1 MRAWRHSTFGATRSV
16 PMPELR
22 LAALALF
29 FIAVGSLSGQPV
41 NDDCANAVNL
51 CAQQPV
57 AGDNTGAVGS
67 PAFCQPGG
75 RSVWYTFT
83 TNSVGGPVTVSVDN
97 LQCPP
102 VSTMNNA
109 LRMVVLSGDGNC
121 TLGAF
126 QAASPCASDS
136 VAFTVTT
143 SQSLLP
149 ATQYWV
155 MVSGA
160 SSGPL
165 TAAQCTFNIS
175 VSGPGVDIVDVDF
188 DAGPDVSIPV
198 GGSVQL
204 HAVGGTTYEWSPTS
218 GLSGNTVPDPV
229 AQPNESTIYTVSTEI
244 NGCTYEDAVRVD
256 VVRLISPV
264 NTFTPNG
271 DGINDTWD
279 IPGIRDYPQ
288 ADVSIYDR
296 WGQRVFHSIGYREPF
311 DGAGL
316 PTATYY
322 WYIQLNDV
330 RGKSD
335 PYTGYVTIVH

>member
-1 MRAWRHSTFGATRSV
+1 MKCQPTFGATRSA
-16 PMPELR
+16 PMFDPR
-22 LAALALF
+22 PVALAVFL
-29 FIAVGSLSGQPV
+29 IAAGSLLGQPA
-41 NDDCANAVNL
+41 NDDCANATNL

-57 AGDNTGAVGS
+57 AGNNTGAVGT
-67 PAFCQPGG
+67 PTGFCTGTG
-75 RSVWYTFT
+75 LGVWYSFT
-83 TNSVGGPVTVSVDN
+83 TNSVGGPVTVSIDDI
-97 LQCPP
+97 QCPS

-109 LRMVVLSGDGNC
+109 LSAVVLSGDGSC
-121 TLGAF
+121 LPTSFFAE
-126 QAASPCASDS
+126 SPCARDS
-136 VAFTVTT
+136 LPFTAT
-143 SQSLLP
+143 SGTLLP
-149 ATQYWV
+149 ATTYWV

-165 TAAQCTFNIS
+165 TPSQCAFNITI
-175 VSGPGVDIVDVDF
+175 SGSGADIVNVDF
-188 DAGPDVSIPV
+188 DAGPDATIPG
-198 GGSVQL
+198 GGSTQL
-204 HAVGGTTYEWSPTS
+204 HAVGGSTYEWSPTS
-218 GLSGNTVPDPV
+218 GLSGNTIPDPV
-229 AQPNESTIYTVSTEI
+229 AQPNGTTIYTVTTEL
-244 NGCTYEDAVRVD
+244 NGCTYQDQLTVYVE
-256 VVRLISPV
+256 RLLTPV

-330 RGKSD
+330 KGSSD
-335 PYTGYVTIVH
+335 PYTGYVTIVR